1 MRFHLTSTSI
11 DDELKSD
18 FSDDISKIVADY
30 VDIATICSDN
40 EENYIEG
47 HTSFEKFKDMVKA
60 LQDVG
65 YGSYPMGGEQYPILV
80 NVNEDGILCL
90 TVYNSYIE

>member
-30 VDIATICSDN
+30 VDIATMCSAN

-60 LQDVG
+60 LLNN
-65 YGSYPMGGEQYPILV
+65 IRF
-80 NVNEDGILCL
+80 
-90 TVYNSYIE
+90 

>member
-1 MRFHLTSTSI
+1 MRFHLTATLI
-11 DDELKSD
+11 DDEFKSD

-30 VDIATICSDN
+30 VDIATMYSTDK
-40 EENYIEG
+40 EKYIDG

-65 YGSYPMGGEQYPILV
+65 YGSYPMSGEQYPILV
-80 NVNEDGILCL
+80 NVNEEGILRL

>member
-1 MRFHLTSTSI
+1 
-11 DDELKSD
+11 
-18 FSDDISKIVADY
+18 
-30 VDIATICSDN
+30 
-40 EENYIEG
+40 
-47 HTSFEKFKDMVKA
+47 MVKA

>member
-1 MRFHLTSTSI
+1 MKFLLTSTSV
-11 DDELKSD
+11 DDGLKQD
-18 FSDDISKIVADY
+18 MTDDISKIVADY
-30 VDIATICSDN
+30 ADVATVYSVD
-40 EENYIEG
+40 EENYIDG

-60 LQDVG
+60 LQDAG

-80 NVNEDGILCL
+80 NVNKEGVLCL

>member
-30 VDIATICSDN
+30 VDIATMCSA
-40 EENYIEG
+40 
-47 HTSFEKFKDMVKA
+47 K
-60 LQDVG
+60 DVG

>member
-30 VDIATICSDN
+30 VDIATMCSAN

>member
-1 MRFHLTSTSI
+1 MIFHLTSTSI

-30 VDIATICSDN
+30 VDIATMCSAN

-60 LQDVG
+60 LQDAG
-65 YGSYPMGGEQYPILV
+65 YGSHPIGGEQYPILV
-80 NVNEDGILCL
+80 NVNEEGILCL
-90 TVYNSYIE
+90 AVYNSYIE

>member
-1 MRFHLTSTSI
+1 MNFRLTSVV
-11 DDELKSD
+11 DELSQD
-18 FSDDISKIVADY
+18 MSDDISKIVADY
-30 VDIATICSDN
+30 VDIATMYSTDK
-40 EENYIEG
+40 EKYIDG

-60 LQDVG
+60 LQDAG

-80 NVNEDGILCL
+80 NVNQEGVLCL

>member
-1 MRFHLTSTSI
+1 MNFRLTSVV
-11 DDELKSD
+11 DELSQDMSD
-18 FSDDISKIVADY
+18 NISKIVVDY
-30 VDIATICSDN
+30 VDIATMHSVN
-40 EENYIEG
+40 EEKYIDG

-60 LQDVG
+60 LQDAG

-80 NVNEDGILCL
+80 NVNQEGVLCL